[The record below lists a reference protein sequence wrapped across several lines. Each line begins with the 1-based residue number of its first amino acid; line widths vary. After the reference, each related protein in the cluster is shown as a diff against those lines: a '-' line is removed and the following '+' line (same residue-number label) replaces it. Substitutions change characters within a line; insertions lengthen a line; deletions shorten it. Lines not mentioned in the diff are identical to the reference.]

1 MVGVRA
7 ARLAE
12 LTKVGPGLLA
22 SLVIAA
28 AAAFLADHY
37 AGPVMLFALLLGMA
51 MNFLSEVDRCKAG
64 ISFASRTVLRLGVAL
79 LGFRITLREVAALGW
94 QPVVLVIAVVTLT
107 ILISIWAAKALGFK
121 PEFGLLSGGAT
132 AICGASAAMAIS
144 AALPPHER
152 KERATGFTIIGV
164 STLSTVAMILYPAIS
179 KLFGFDDHHAGIFIG
194 ATVHDVAQVVGA
206 GYAISPEAGDTATV
220 VKLMRVAMLLPVIVC
235 IGLWARSKGGHG
247 DGERPPLLPWFVTA
261 FAALVVLNSL
271 IPIPGFVRDA
281 GNTASRW
288 CLVAAIAALGMKTHF
303 QEIIDI
309 GWKPVVLMILE
320 TMLIAG
326 LVLAVIWGGWI

>member
-51 MNFLSEVDRCKAG
+51 MNFHSEVDRCKAG

-107 ILISIWAAKALGFK
+107 ILISIWAAKAMGFK

-271 IPIPGFVRDA
+271 IPIPEFVRDA